1 MSKKSESNSLTANRN
16 KLVPRLRFP
25 EFKNSEE
32 WERYP
37 LEKFL
42 IKNTKKNRDGKY
54 TLIQSISNKH
64 GFINQE
70 DYFDNR
76 FVASK
81 NISNYYI
88 IERGTFAYNPS
99 RIDVGSL
106 AYKFDDK
113 TSIISPLYISFKSN
127 PQFLEDL
134 FLLFWFDTIE
144 FYKQMKVLLE
154 GGVRNILSFENL
166 AKIKISYPTTLSEQ
180 QKIADCLS
188 SIDEVIT
195 AETQKLEALKQHK
208 KGLLQNLFPR
218 EGEKVPRLRFP
229 EFKDSGEWEEKKLG
243 EIAEIITE
251 RAGSKNYTAMS
262 VTSGVGLI
270 PQKEKFG
277 KNISGNQFKNYFVI
291 RRGDFAYNKSSTKT
305 FSQGYIAMLKNFEEA
320 AVPNSIFTCFKVNK
334 ELVFPP
340 FLDYLFQENYHGKYL
355 KKYIEVGARAH
366 GALSIEPEIL
376 INMPITLPNN
386 EKHPLREH
394 EKIVSFLSSLDEL
407 IYAQNEKIEALKNHK
422 KGLLQGLF
430 PEVN

>member
-188 SIDEVIT
+188 SIDDVIT

-243 EIAEIITE
+243 EIADFLKGKGISKKDIDDKGNQPCIRYGELYTHYGEIISEIKSFTNLP
-251 RAGSKNYTAMS
+251 SKNLMLSKENDVILPA
-262 VTSGVGLI
+262 SGET
-270 PQKEKFG
+270 KEDIAAASCLKIKNVALGGDINILRSKIINGEFLAYFLRHIVR
-277 KNISGNQFKNYFVI
+277 KNIGKIAQGNAIVHLYSNQ
-291 RRGDFAYNKSSTKT
+291 
-305 FSQGYIAMLKNFEEA
+305 LKQLTIKMPSKKEE
-320 AVPNSIFTCFKVNK
+320 
-334 ELVFPP
+334 
-340 FLDYLFQENYHGKYL
+340 Q
-355 KKYIEVGARAH
+355 
-366 GALSIEPEIL
+366 
-376 INMPITLPNN
+376 
-386 EKHPLREH
+386 
-394 EKIVSFLSSLDEL
+394 EKIASTLYLVDEL
-407 IYAQNEKIEALKNHK
+407 LNVQINKIETLKLHK